1 MKRITLILFA
11 FIFIST
17 AFAQNAGNIN
27 LTKGQK
33 FSVDNKIIAVT
44 TQTLMGQSME
54 SNAELTTKYSIEV
67 KDIKDNNYNL
77 SNTFTKMKAK
87 MSAMGNDVNFDSD
100 KKEDMAGEYAASFKD
115 IINQPK
121 EVVIDKSGKILNSK
135 KEEPKPVNAQ
145 PDIMKMMIEQLLGDP
160 EETGYGVNLAFVS
173 TPSKI
178 STGYN
183 WTDSSNK
190 EGIQR
195 FTTYTVKEIKGT
207 DAVITITGI
216 LNIDAKSQMQRMDIV
231 NKSKGNLKGE
241 EILDITTG
249 VIKERTTTLESAGTI
264 SIESQGLEI
273 PMTTKVTFVS
283 SVKSA

>member
-1 MKRITLILFA
+1 
-11 FIFIST
+11 
-17 AFAQNAGNIN
+17 
-27 LTKGQK
+27 
-33 FSVDNKIIAVT
+33 
-44 TQTLMGQSME
+44 
-54 SNAELTTKYSIEV
+54 
-67 KDIKDNNYNL
+67 
-77 SNTFTKMKAK
+77 
-87 MSAMGNDVNFDSD
+87 
-100 KKEDMAGEYAASFKD
+100 
-115 IINQPK
+115 
-121 EVVIDKSGKILNSK
+121 
-135 KEEPKPVNAQ
+135 
-145 PDIMKMMIEQLLGDP
+145 MIEQLLGDP

-195 FTTYTVKEIKGT
+195 STTYTVKEIKGT

-216 LNIDAKSQMQRMDIV
+216 LNTDAKSQMQGMDIV

-264 SIESQGLEI
+264 SIESQGFEI

>member
-1 MKRITLILFA
+1 
-11 FIFIST
+11 
-17 AFAQNAGNIN
+17 
-27 LTKGQK
+27 
-33 FSVDNKIIAVT
+33 
-44 TQTLMGQSME
+44 ME
-54 SNAELTTKYSIEV
+54 SNAELTTKYSNEV
-67 KDIKDNNYNL
+67 KGIKDNNYNL

-190 EGIQR
+190 EGIQIS
-195 FTTYTVKEIKGT
+195 TTYTVKEIKGT
-207 DAVITITGI
+207 NAVITITGI
-216 LNIDAKSQMQRMDIV
+216 LNTDAKSQMQGMDIV

-264 SIESQGLEI
+264 SIESQGFEI